1 MNHLRNSKLLIIF
14 CISSTFLASCGNHKN
29 PHPEQEQTA
38 VVDTFDYK
46 DNMAEYDCTIFV
58 PTMEHQISAKA
69 NAVYCVT
76 LLYAWDEIRKIIPA
90 PLTISSRHHDLTLLN
105 ADLWYRNTLKPNE
118 YTAEGLVQG
127 DKIITRAAF
136 KKNLPFDHQFES
148 YDNRLKFA
156 GTKVASFGFI
166 GSNGNECEDQVRILY
181 YLNDRH
187 FLVKLIPE
195 DTAHEILL
203 YMPDHTFST
212 MSEMLYEVKQ
222 LTKKGNSERKQASQ
236 KWKYNIMADDELIIP
251 KFDFDISTVYNS
263 LVGNRFS
270 AANTDYFIETAWQ
283 RTAFHLDE
291 SGAAVESEATIIS
304 TLGIEEEN
312 PNKPQ
317 PKKMVFNRPFYAL
330 LKRTDAANPYFV
342 LWTANP
348 ELMVTK

>member
-1 MNHLRNSKLLIIF
+1 MNYLRNNRSLIIS
-14 CISSTFLASCGNHKN
+14 IIIATFLASCGNHKN
-29 PHPEQEQTA
+29 PAPEQEQTA
-38 VVDTFDYK
+38 IVDTFDYK
-46 DNMAEYDCTIFV
+46 DNMAEYANTKFV
-58 PTMEHQISAKA
+58 PTMEHRISANT

-76 LLYAWDEIRKIIPA
+76 LLYAWDEIRKIIQA
-90 PLTISSRHHDLTLLN
+90 PLTIPSRYHDLTLLN
-105 ADLWYRNTLKPNE
+105 ADLWFRNTLKPNE

-156 GTKVASFGFI
+156 GTKVASFGFV
-166 GSNGNECEDQVRILY
+166 GSHGNKCNDQARILY
-181 YLNDRH
+181 YQNDRH

-212 MSEMLYEVKQ
+212 MSEMLHEVKQ
-222 LTKKGNSERKQASQ
+222 LTEKGDSERKQSSQ

-251 KFDFDISTVYNS
+251 KFDFDISTVFNS

-270 AANTDYFIETAWQ
+270 AANTDYFIENAWQ

-291 SGAAVESEATIIS
+291 SGAAVASEATIIC

-317 PKKMVFNRPFYAL
+317 PKKMVFNRPFYVL
-330 LKRTDAANPYFV
+330 LKRTNAANPYFV
-342 LWTANP
+342 LWVANP